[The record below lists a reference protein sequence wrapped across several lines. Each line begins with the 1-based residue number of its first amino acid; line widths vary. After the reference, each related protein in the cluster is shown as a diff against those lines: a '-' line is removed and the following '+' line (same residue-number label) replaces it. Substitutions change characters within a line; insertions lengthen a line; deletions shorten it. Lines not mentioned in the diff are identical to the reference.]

1 MLNNP
6 QPDSDDLLPKERFL
20 FSVFLLAGIVAGGM
34 GFFRWQASVA
44 MGVIDF
50 LFAALSFG
58 LLTYLRH
65 HRQHIEVVSSIAL
78 LLCFALFLAIYLLA
92 PQNMMRLSLFFLLA
106 ASAFFLKGRKA
117 GRLWLGGI
125 LLVIISTH
133 FSGHFATGYS
143 HLDIGTTCLYLI
155 ALLVIFEN
163 YESFKERERDRKVLA
178 EEALRAKEVAEAAS
192 LAKSQFL
199 ATMSHEIRTP
209 MNGILGMAQLLL
221 MDDRLD
227 NELRDY
233 AQTVHHS
240 GQTLLA
246 LLNDILDLSK
256 VEAGK
261 VELSQYPFDPRQLI
275 EETTHLFVQSAR
287 AKGLSLETRWAGA
300 QESCYE
306 SDANRLRQM
315 LTNLIGNGIKFTK
328 QGFVRV
334 EGAVIETRK
343 GQALLEFAVVDS
355 GIGISSEQQ
364 AKLFQPFSQA
374 DSSTTREYGGTGLGL
389 SIIRSLALLM
399 NGSVGVESQP
409 GQGSRFWFRVWVAVH
424 EDLGAPFHGAGEL
437 AADGLAQVQALRGQV
452 LVVEDNVTNRKVVA
466 SLLKKLG
473 LDPVCVEHGKEALD
487 LLLGGEC
494 PDLVLMDVQ
503 MPVMDGLEATR
514 RIRAWELETGRVRL
528 PIAALTANAFA
539 EDSRECRAAGMD
551 DFLTKPVNM
560 AALTS
565 LVSRWLRAPRG

>member
-1 MLNNP
+1 MSEGTTIP
-6 QPDSDDLLPKERFL
+6 
-20 FSVFLLAGIVAGGM
+20 V
-34 GFFRWQASVA
+34 
-44 MGVIDF
+44 
-50 LFAALSFG
+50 FAAHDFPSALR
-58 LLTYLRH
+58 RH
-65 HRQHIEVVSSIAL
+65 HVGCVFHYYRPGI
-78 LLCFALFLAIYLLA
+78 
-92 PQNMMRLSLFFLLA
+92 
-106 ASAFFLKGRKA
+106 
-117 GRLWLGGI
+117 I

-178 EEALRAKEVAEAAS
+178 EEALRAKEVAEAAN

-328 QGFVRV
+328 HHHHPHRHQHRWGLIGKRHPA
-334 EGAVIETRK
+334 GAR
-343 GQALLEFAVVDS
+343 
-355 GIGISSEQQ
+355 
-364 AKLFQPFSQA
+364 
-374 DSSTTREYGGTGLGL
+374 
-389 SIIRSLALLM
+389 
-399 NGSVGVESQP
+399 
-409 GQGSRFWFRVWVAVH
+409 
-424 EDLGAPFHGAGEL
+424 
-437 AADGLAQVQALRGQV
+437 
-452 LVVEDNVTNRKVVA
+452 
-466 SLLKKLG
+466 
-473 LDPVCVEHGKEALD
+473 C
-487 LLLGGEC
+487 
-494 PDLVLMDVQ
+494 
-503 MPVMDGLEATR
+503 
-514 RIRAWELETGRVRL
+514 
-528 PIAALTANAFA
+528 
-539 EDSRECRAAGMD
+539 
-551 DFLTKPVNM
+551 
-560 AALTS
+560 
-565 LVSRWLRAPRG
+565 